1 MYRKILIAAR
11 GEIALR
17 VIRACREL
25 GIRAVAVH
33 SRADSESLHVK
44 LADED
49 VCIGDAQ
56 PAESYLNIPRIIAA
70 AEITGADAIHPGYG
84 FLAESATFAEVCRS
98 CNIDFIG
105 PSSELMERM
114 GDKAAAR
121 TLMKDAGLPIIP
133 GSEGAVADER
143 QAVELAGT
151 IGYPVMIKAVAGG
164 GGRGIRIVRS
174 EEELSSLL
182 HAAGKEAEVSFGDA
196 GLYLEKYLEHPRHI
210 EVQIFGDGG
219 GRAVHL
225 WERECSIQRRH
236 QKLIEE
242 SPSPGI
248 GASIRER
255 ILEYAVRGAEH
266 ARYGSLGTVEFLV
279 DARDDIYFLEMNTRV
294 QVEHPVTEMVTGCD
308 LIKEQI
314 RLAST
319 GASPLLDRTPP
330 SRGHAIECRI
340 NAEDPERGFKPSPG
354 KISFYHPP
362 GGPGVR
368 VDSHLY
374 AGYVVPPYYDS
385 LLAKIITWGETREEA
400 VSRMIRS
407 LEECVIEGVPTTIPF
422 HLWILRTD
430 AFTRGEFD
438 TSFIDALQ
446 SARTQGDPTA

>member
-17 VIRACREL
+17 IIRACREL

-49 VCIGDAQ
+49 VCIGEAQ

-84 FLAESATFAEVCRS
+84 FLAESPTFAEVCRS

-105 PSSELMERM
+105 PASELMERM

-121 TLMKDAGLPIIP
+121 KMMEEAGLPIIP
-133 GSEGAVADER
+133 GSDGVVGGEREAVS
-143 QAVELAGT
+143 LAGT

-174 EEELSSLL
+174 AEELSALF

-196 GLYLEKYLEHPRHI
+196 GLYLEKYLERPRHI
-210 EVQIFGDGG
+210 EVQIFGDGEG
-219 GRAVHL
+219 GAVHL

-248 GASIRER
+248 SAATREK
-255 ILEYAVRGAEH
+255 ILGSAVRGARF

-279 DARDDIYFLEMNTRV
+279 DADQNIYFLEMNTRV
-294 QVEHPVTEMVTGCD
+294 QVEHPVTEMVTGSD

-319 GASPLLDRTPP
+319 GRSPLLAGTPP

-340 NAEDPERGFKPSPG
+340 NAEDPERGFKPTPG
-354 KISFYHPP
+354 KILFYHPP

-385 LLAKIITWGETREEA
+385 LLAKIVTWGEDREEA
-400 VSRMIRS
+400 VSRMVRS

-422 HLWILRTD
+422 HLWILRTE
-430 AFTRGEFD
+430 AFARGEFD
-438 TSFIDALQ
+438 TSFIDTMQAG
-446 SARTQGDPTA
+446 RTQGDATA